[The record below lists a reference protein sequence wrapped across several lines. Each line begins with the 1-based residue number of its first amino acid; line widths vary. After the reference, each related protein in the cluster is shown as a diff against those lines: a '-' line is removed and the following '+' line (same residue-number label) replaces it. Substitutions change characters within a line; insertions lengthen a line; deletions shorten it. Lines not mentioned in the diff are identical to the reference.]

1 MAESYRLLLR
11 RGLKANLP
19 TLADGEI
26 VFTTDEKR
34 PYIGSSL
41 GNQAISL
48 LSETNAKYTK
58 PSTGIPESD
67 LATAVRTK
75 LNKGET
81 ALTDAKTYVDDR
93 INDLLDGASSDLD
106 TLRELGEA
114 IQSGDS
120 AHTALVNEVAS
131 KTNQTDFDSHKNNQ
145 NNPHNVTKEQVG
157 LNNVDNTSDLDKPIS
172 TATQVAI
179 NNIIG
184 DTSDVDTKLDN
195 HIADSIAHLTLNEH
209 DKLTNIEDNANNYVL
224 PIGDNSTLG
233 GIKIG
238 ENIKRATDGTI
249 SVDNGDLN
257 QKGLVQLN
265 SSLVANTTD
274 TAATSSTVYQLND
287 NVTILN
293 NQVTNIE
300 TLAQEAKTE
309 SANAAHVVEEV
320 YAEFEVTMDKID
332 DALKND
338 ANMELIEAR
347 NGEPKLKDR
356 LNKIDLS
363 IANIDLSGAVNDSKQ
378 YTDTQ
383 INTINNTITTKF
395 SESSQ
400 ALDAKVD
407 SINNTIETKENELKQ
422 HIDTSIQ
429 NIEFDHISGGTF

>member
-19 TLADGEI
+19 TLANGEF
-26 VFTTDEKR
+26 VFVTDEKR
-34 PYIGSSL
+34 PYVGSSL

-67 LATAVRTK
+67 LATAVKTK

-81 ALTDAKTYVDDR
+81 ALSDAKTYVDDR
-93 INDLLDGASSDLD
+93 INNLLDGASSDLD

-131 KTNQTDFDSHKNNQ
+131 KTNQTDFDSHKNDQ
-145 NNPHNVTKEQVG
+145 NNPHGVTKAQVG

-179 NNIIG
+179 NNVIG

-195 HIADSIAHLTLNEH
+195 HIADSIAHLTLTEH

-224 PIGDNSTLG
+224 PISDNSTLG

-238 ENIKRATDGTI
+238 ENINVSVDGSI
-249 SVDNGDLN
+249 SVNNGNLN

-287 NVTILN
+287 NLTILDSRF
-293 NQVTNIE
+293 TATE

-309 SANAAHVVEEV
+309 SSNAAHIVEEV
-320 YAEFEVTMDKID
+320 YAEFEITMEEIQKITNNN
-332 DALKND
+332 AS
-338 ANMELIEAR
+338 AELIEAR

-363 IANIDLSGAVNDSKQ
+363 IANIDLSGAVNEAKQ

-383 INTINNTITTKF
+383 INTANNAIDTKISDLGQLLDTEINNVSATI
-395 SESSQ
+395 S
-400 ALDAKVD
+400 
-407 SINNTIETKENELKQ
+407 TKENELKAYT
-422 HIDTSIQ
+422 DTEIQ
-429 NIEFDHISGGTF
+429 AIEFDHISGGTF

>member
-34 PYIGSSL
+34 PYVGSSL

-67 LATAVRTK
+67 LATVVRTK

-131 KTNQTDFDSHKNNQ
+131 KTNQTDFDSHKNDQ

-195 HIADSIAHLTLNEH
+195 HMADNIAHLTLTEH

-238 ENIKRATDGTI
+238 ENIKRANDGTI

-309 SANAAHVVEEV
+309 SANAAHIVEEV
-320 YAEFEVTMDKID
+320 YAEFEITMEEIQKITNNN
-332 DALKND
+332 AS
-338 ANMELIEAR
+338 AELIEAR

-356 LNKIDLS
+356 LDKMDLA
-363 IANIDLSGAVNDSKQ
+363 IVNINLSGAVDEAKQ
-378 YTDTQ
+378 YTDKEIATVNTTILDKESNLTQ
-383 INTINNTITTKF
+383 LLNTEVTNLNSTIN
-395 SESSQ
+395 
-400 ALDAKVD
+400 
-407 SINNTIETKENELKQ
+407 TKENNMKNYV
-422 HIDTSIQ
+422 DTSIQ

>member
-34 PYIGSSL
+34 PYVGSSL

-67 LATAVRTK
+67 LATTVQTK

-81 ALTDAKTYVDDR
+81 ALTDAKTYVDQKIDG
-93 INDLLDGASSDLD
+93 LLDGASSDLD

-131 KTNQTDFDSHKNNQ
+131 KTNQTDFDSHKNDQ
-145 NNPHNVTKEQVG
+145 NNPHNVTKAQVG

-195 HIADSIAHLTLNEH
+195 HMADNIAHLTLTEH

-249 SVDNGDLN
+249 SVENGDLN

-287 NVTILN
+287 NVNVLTNRVN
-293 NQVTNIE
+293 NTE

-309 SANAAHVVEEV
+309 SANAAHIVEEV
-320 YAEFEVTMDKID
+320 YAEFAVTMEEIQKIVGND
-332 DALKND
+332 TNAEVVQARDATGN
-338 ANMELIEAR
+338 
-347 NGEPKLKDR
+347 LKDR
-356 LNKIDLS
+356 LDRMDLS

-383 INTINNTITTKF
+383 INTVNNAINTKF
-395 SESSQ
+395 SDLSQ
-400 ALDAKVD
+400 LLDTE
-407 SINNTIETKENELKQ
+407 INNVNTTIETKENELKQ

>member
-34 PYIGSSL
+34 PYVGSSL

-67 LATAVRTK
+67 LATTVQTK

-93 INDLLDGASSDLD
+93 INNLLDGASSDLD

-131 KTNQTDFDSHKNNQ
+131 KTNQTDFDSHKNDQ

-195 HIADSIAHLTLNEH
+195 HMADNIAHLTLTEH

-287 NVTILN
+287 NVNILTNRIN
-293 NQVTNIE
+293 NTE

-309 SANAAHVVEEV
+309 SANAAHIVEEV
-320 YAEFEVTMDKID
+320 YAEFAVTMEEIQKIVGND
-332 DALKND
+332 TNAEVVQARDATGN
-338 ANMELIEAR
+338 
-347 NGEPKLKDR
+347 LKDR
-356 LNKIDLS
+356 LDRMDLS

-378 YTDTQ
+378 YTDAQ
-383 INTINNTITTKF
+383 INTVNNAINTKF
-395 SESSQ
+395 SDLSQ
-400 ALDAKVD
+400 LLDTE
-407 SINNTIETKENELKQ
+407 INNVNTTISTKENELKAYT
-422 HIDTSIQ
+422 DTEIQ
-429 NIEFDHISGGTF
+429 AIEFDHISGGTF

>member
-34 PYIGSSL
+34 PYVGSSL

-67 LATAVRTK
+67 LATTVQTK

-93 INDLLDGASSDLD
+93 INNLLDGASSDLD

-131 KTNQTDFDSHKNNQ
+131 KTNQTDFDSHKNDQ

-195 HIADSIAHLTLNEH
+195 HMADNIAHLTLTEH

-238 ENIKRATDGTI
+238 ENIKRANDGTI

-309 SANAAHVVEEV
+309 SANAAHIVEEV
-320 YAEFEVTMDKID
+320 YAEFEITMEEIQKITNNN
-332 DALKND
+332 AS
-338 ANMELIEAR
+338 AELIEAR

-356 LNKIDLS
+356 LDKMDLA
-363 IANIDLSGAVNDSKQ
+363 IVNINLSGAVDEAKQ
-378 YTDTQ
+378 YTDKEIATVNTTILDKESNLTQ
-383 INTINNTITTKF
+383 LLNTEVTNLNSTIN
-395 SESSQ
+395 
-400 ALDAKVD
+400 
-407 SINNTIETKENELKQ
+407 TKENNMKNYV
-422 HIDTSIQ
+422 DTSIQ